1 MTCTQLKTHVY
12 TLLAALAFVPLWVS
26 AGQADTDSY
35 AGRAAIVY
43 SPAKSP
49 VSGSR
54 ALVVVLHGGGGN
66 AERIASQR
74 SESALNMNAVAE
86 DNGFIVAYLNGTP
99 VTRMLGADKLGW
111 NAGRCCGQPA
121 EHKVDDVA
129 YIQAAVEQ
137 IAEKYGVDRHKIY
150 GVGHSNGAM
159 MTQRVMCETNLYAA
173 AVPVSGTLETG
184 ATACPDSQGKRLMA
198 MHGAN
203 DQNVPINGGKGKGL
217 AHVVFSS
224 EAATAKVWKDSGA
237 TYELQIIP
245 NAEHSV
251 DSINKQLTTE
261 GQTLGQR
268 VAKFF
273 GLMGS

>member
-1 MTCTQLKTHVY
+1 M
-12 TLLAALAFVPLWVS
+12 LLAALAFAPVWAS
-26 AGQADTDSY
+26 AGQANTDNY
-35 AGRAAIVY
+35 AGRTAIVY
-43 SPAKSP
+43 TPTKLPA
-49 VSGSR
+49 SGSR

-66 AERIASQR
+66 AERIATQR

-129 YIQAAVEQ
+129 YIQAAVEK

-159 MTQRVMCETNLYAA
+159 MTQRVMCETKLYAA
-173 AVPVSGTLETG
+173 AAAISGTLETG
-184 ATACPDSQGKRLMA
+184 ATTCPASQGKRLLA
-198 MHGAN
+198 VHGAN
-203 DQNVPINGGKGKGL
+203 DQNVPIGGGMGKGL
-217 AHVVFSS
+217 AHVAFNS
-224 EAATAKVWKDSGA
+224 EAATAKVWQDSGA
-237 TYELQIIP
+237 TYELQVIP

-251 DSINKQLTTE
+251 DSINKQLNSE

-268 VAKFF
+268 TAKFF
-273 GLMGS
+273 GLIAN